1 MEKVLQVSN
10 ISKKYKNGR
19 GIKNISFDIY
29 EGEVVGLIGPNGSG
43 KTTVMK
49 SITSLVK
56 PDMGEIHVLNTNMEK
71 DFEKAISNIGC
82 LIETPAL
89 ICNMTC
95 FENLKIISR
104 FYDSKVS
111 RIDEVLGITGL
122 LKYKN
127 EKVSNFSLGMKQK
140 LALGMAIFQK
150 PRLVILDEPTNGL
163 DIEASKDLRQ
173 LIGTLSCEFMISFLI
188 SSHQIHD
195 IELLCNR
202 ILIINDGRIMYECD
216 VNDALN
222 QRKSLEEYYIEHIKI
237 NE

>member
-1 MEKVLQVSN
+1 MEKVLQVAN

-49 SITSLVK
+49 SIASLIK
-56 PDMGEIHVLNTNMEK
+56 PDTGEIHVLKTNMEK

-95 FENLKIISR
+95 FENLKIVSR
-104 FYDSKVS
+104 FYDLPAS

-127 EKVSNFSLGMKQK
+127 EKVGNFSLGMKQK

-150 PRLVILDEPTNGL
+150 PKLVILDEPSNGL
-163 DIEASKDLRQ
+163 DIEASKELRQ

-216 VNDALN
+216 VNDVLN
-222 QRKSLEEYYIEHIKI
+222 QGIPLEDYYIQHINI
-237 NE
+237 NK